1 MASCQ
6 DQLLIEFEEFEGDLE
21 VEDILK
27 KVKVE
32 LVLDPSVVEFGEKLK
47 RRERGPCKSW
57 NPLNVTWMTFRFFAR
72 NLLKDMSPDDWEQV
86 MDDVEDFDLEAL
98 VPPDGI
104 VDLLEDMSPDEGVDL
119 MYDLVS

>member
-1 MASCQ
+1 MASRHEK
-6 DQLLIEFEEFEGDLE
+6 LLEAFEEFEVDLE

-57 NPLNVTWMTFRFFAR
+57 NPPDWDDLSFLQD
-72 NLLKDMSPDDWEQV
+72 LLKDMSPDDWEQV

-104 VDLLEDMSPDEGVDL
+104 VHDMSPDEGVDL

>member
-1 MASCQ
+1 MASRHEK
-6 DQLLIEFEEFEGDLE
+6 LLEAFEEFEGDLE

-57 NPLNVTWMTFRFFAR
+57 NPPDWDDLSFLQD
-72 NLLKDMSPDDWEQV
+72 LLKDMSPEDWQQV
-86 MDDVEDFDLEAL
+86 INDVEDFDVEAL
-98 VPPDGI
+98 LPPE
-104 VDLLEDMSPDEGVDL
+104 DLVHDMSSDEGVDL
-119 MYDLVS
+119 MYDLVT

>member
-86 MDDVEDFDLEAL
+86 MDDVEDFDVEAL

-104 VDLLEDMSPDEGVDL
+104 VHDMSPDEGVDL

>member
-57 NPLNVTWMTFRFFAR
+57 NPLNVTWMTFRFFFAR

-104 VDLLEDMSPDEGVDL
+104 VHDMSPDEGVDL

>member
-57 NPLNVTWMTFRFFAR
+57 NPLNVTWMTFRFLFAR

-86 MDDVEDFDLEAL
+86 MDDVEDFDVEAL

-104 VDLLEDMSPDEGVDL
+104 VHDMSPDEGIDL

>member
-6 DQLLIEFEEFEGDLE
+6 DQLLIEFEEFEG
-21 VEDILK
+21 VSRGIEDILK

-57 NPLNVTWMTFRFFAR
+57 NPLTGMTFRFCRYRAT
-72 NLLKDMSPDDWEQV
+72 
-86 MDDVEDFDLEAL
+86 
-98 VPPDGI
+98 
-104 VDLLEDMSPDEGVDL
+104 
-119 MYDLVS
+119 Y